1 MAAESPKYRAPAL
14 DKGLDILELLARA
27 VAPLT
32 IAEISEGV
40 GRSRGEI
47 FRMLQVLEER
57 DYISRPDGEGRYA
70 LTPRLFRLGMEQ
82 PPVKN
87 LVETAL
93 PVMHRL
99 ADDIDQSCHLVVPS
113 QEQIVVIARVDPPG
127 EIGLVVRVGHR
138 RPISHSASGHVLL
151 AWQDEDTRE
160 RWFAM
165 MIAHE
170 PQLRRLP
177 IEAAID
183 DIRAAGVATIPSQV
197 VDGVTDISAPV
208 MQHGRAI
215 CALTIPFIERRGSTV
230 NMTTTT
236 RLLIE
241 AAREVSETLAHRST
255 PSLDN

>member
-1 MAAESPKYRAPAL
+1 MRECS
-14 DKGLDILELLARA
+14 
-27 VAPLT
+27 
-32 IAEISEGV
+32 S
-40 GRSRGEI
+40 S
-47 FRMLQVLEER
+47 
-57 DYISRPDGEGRYA
+57 
-70 LTPRLFRLGMEQ
+70 
-82 PPVKN
+82 
-87 LVETAL
+87 
-93 PVMHRL
+93 
-99 ADDIDQSCHLVVPS
+99 
-113 QEQIVVIARVDPPG
+113 
-127 EIGLVVRVGHR
+127 
-138 RPISHSASGHVLL
+138 ISHSASGHVLL

-230 NMTTTT
+230 NMATTT

-241 AAREVSETLAHRST
+241 AAKEVSETLAHRST